1 MFLISSIFMNI
12 GLNML
17 INYNRFFLDK
27 CKELNSPDLFIAIN
41 NADYTDSMQ
50 KYLSENDEIE
60 NYDIQDAI
68 YLKNA
73 QFTFGSTQ
81 YTTKILLQKSSAEKK
96 QGKINYI
103 EKSDVESENAIY
115 LSLRFKNTG
124 GYDLGD
130 DFELSFLDQ
139 KLNFKVNGFYED
151 LFMGSVSPDYV
162 TGFILSDNA
171 YQQVIS
177 KCGSDDLYGK
187 IIYIQQDSND
197 YEALY
202 DDFIKQNKLSGNNDV
217 TSISSELV
225 ELSCMVTPNLVVAII
240 IAFSLII
247 IAVGMVVTKFMITN
261 FIDEEIQNLG
271 SLKAMGY
278 KSSEII
284 LVISIPFILTAG
296 ISALIGSLISVF
308 SIKKF
313 AELIMADIWIKWNP
327 GVDVIAILL
336 SLLIIITFTALKSRK
351 TLKRIN
357 NTTVIDALR
366 LNSVSRS
373 FKKNVFPLDRGAL
386 GVNIRLALKSMFQ
399 SLKQNIAIM
408 IIVVLINFASCFG
421 LFLYY
426 NIGVDNTAF
435 INTLINE
442 RYSGNIVLNP
452 EKYDETIID
461 SINGDPS
468 VKKALYYDTKTQLF
482 ANNKNISVYI
492 TDDFNELTND
502 NIYKGTNPSGSN
514 EIAVNTMLAKVLDV
528 SVGDTLKIELN
539 DGSAEYK
546 ISGLFQSGTA
556 VINLCKMTSSG
567 FRELDSSY
575 KPLNIIFYTD
585 SDDNIGKVIDN
596 AEKTFGDK
604 LLVSSDYSEV
614 LGDAIGTYV
623 TMVSNL
629 VKAIV
634 FSTLVLVALVLA
646 LIIKTMIVKT
656 KQDVGIKKAL
666 GYRSFDIRIQIL
678 LSIVPV
684 IIIGALIGMIL
695 SILCSNLIVTVMFSA
710 IGVVKVNF
718 LNNIVMY
725 AIMTVGFSMFAVL
738 VSYLLTNSI
747 KKISP
752 YNLIKE

>member
-1 MFLISSIFMNI
+1 MVTHDIKSARR
-12 GLNML
+12 G
-17 INYNRFFLDK
+17 NRSL
-27 CKELNSPDLFIAIN
+27 
-41 NADYTDSMQ
+41 
-50 KYLSENDEIE
+50 
-60 NYDIQDAI
+60 
-68 YLKNA
+68 YLKD
-73 QFTFGSTQ
+73 GS
-81 YTTKILLQKSSAEKK
+81 
-96 QGKINYI
+96 
-103 EKSDVESENAIY
+103 IY
-115 LSLRFKNTG
+115 G
-124 GYDLGD
+124 EC
-130 DFELSFLDQ
+130 ELS
-139 KLNFKVNGFYED
+139 K
-151 LFMGSVSPDYV
+151 
-162 TGFILSDNA
+162 
-171 YQQVIS
+171 
-177 KCGSDDLYGK
+177 
-187 IIYIQQDSND
+187 
-197 YEALY
+197 
-202 DDFIKQNKLSGNNDV
+202 
-217 TSISSELV
+217 
-225 ELSCMVTPNLVVAII
+225 
-240 IAFSLII
+240 
-247 IAVGMVVTKFMITN
+247 
-261 FIDEEIQNLG
+261 
-271 SLKAMGY
+271 
-278 KSSEII
+278 
-284 LVISIPFILTAG
+284 
-296 ISALIGSLISVF
+296 
-308 SIKKF
+308 
-313 AELIMADIWIKWNP
+313 
-327 GVDVIAILL
+327 
-336 SLLIIITFTALKSRK
+336 
-351 TLKRIN
+351 
-357 NTTVIDALR
+357 
-366 LNSVSRS
+366 
-373 FKKNVFPLDRGAL
+373 
-386 GVNIRLALKSMFQ
+386 
-399 SLKQNIAIM
+399 
-408 IIVVLINFASCFG
+408 
-421 LFLYY
+421 YY

-514 EIAVNTMLAKVLDV
+514 EIAVNTMLAKALDV